1 MDNEFMYGFVRP
13 VLNGDQ
19 VLSPVTEKQLR
30 YIQQIQECLDVE
42 PFHGT
47 TKEDAAL
54 WLERYV
60 PMYEDYTWQMEAEF
74 INREEN
80 YGDRV

>member
-1 MDNEFMYGFVRP
+1 MSFMSGFGRP

-19 VLSPVTEKQLR
+19 VLNPVTDKQLR

-42 PFHGT
+42 PFDGT

-54 WLERYV
+54 WLERYA
-60 PMYEDYTWQMEAEF
+60 PMYESYMLQMEAEF
-74 INREEN
+74 IDHEEN
-80 YGDRV
+80 YGDRI